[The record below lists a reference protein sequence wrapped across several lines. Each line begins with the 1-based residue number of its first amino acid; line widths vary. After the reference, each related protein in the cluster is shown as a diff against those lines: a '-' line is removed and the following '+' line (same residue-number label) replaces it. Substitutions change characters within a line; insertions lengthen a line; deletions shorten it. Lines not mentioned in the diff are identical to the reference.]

1 MLIFLFVYFKSAL
14 DYLLVE
20 DVQKTISEGES
31 LFLPSIEVFK
41 SIPPVA
47 KVFWQKKT
55 GPDKWDVVDET
66 FYTKNGSLLILGAS
80 KDAKNDRDYRFVIQQ
95 NNGDSVIGYNVQVT
109 ITGSLNNRQQ

>member
-1 MLIFLFVYFKSAL
+1 M
-14 DYLLVE
+14 E
-20 DVQKTISEGES
+20 GEQKIISDGES

-41 SIPPVA
+41 SIPHVA

-66 FYTKNGSLLILGAS
+66 FYTKNGSLLILSAS
-80 KDAKNDRDYRFVIQQ
+80 KDAEDDRDYRFVIQQ
-95 NNGDSVIGYNVQVT
+95 NDDDSVIGYNVQVT